1 MKLYLIALLSL
12 SFLFNGVLYAQEKN
26 RSTTFFS
33 KNPDEVFLGAVMSL
47 KSLNTEEHVVK
58 DLLFNDKVNALS
70 SNLKY
75 EFPSFVPNK
84 ENMYAIIKGE
94 MDRLGAPDQA
104 GSSTYSSWSINSLDA
119 IDVSFGQTMNRKLWF
134 GLEEPDLSPK
144 SIIVIEYDVTLF
156 DMYLDIYEDRFLA
169 FQNQVKE
176 EKDDD
181 LFIVNSLTWGR
192 RAMVVIQSDFDDS
205 KARGAFHR
213 FMDNSELSEEDSVI
227 IETANYSYTVF
238 GDVDFDLDN
247 RNPIE
252 VVKKY
257 IEAPI
262 TEENFG
268 RVLNMTGINVQ
279 NGAFIE
285 NVYD

>member
-1 MKLYLIALLSL
+1 
-12 SFLFNGVLYAQEKN
+12 
-26 RSTTFFS
+26 
-33 KNPDEVFLGAVMSL
+33 MSL
-47 KSLNTEEHVVK
+47 KSLNTEEHIVK
-58 DLLFNDKVNALS
+58 DLTFNGKVNALS

-75 EFPSFVPNK
+75 EFPSFVPTK
-84 ENMYAIIKGE
+84 ENMHAVIKGE
-94 MDRLGAPDQA
+94 MDRLGAPSQG
-104 GSSTYSSWSINSLDA
+104 GSSTYSSWTINSLEA

-134 GLEEPDLSPK
+134 GLEKPDLPSK
-144 SIIVIEYDVTLF
+144 SIIVIEYDITLF
-156 DMYLDIYEDRFLA
+156 DMYLDIYEDRFLE
-169 FQNQVKE
+169 FQNRIKE

-192 RAMVVIQSDFDDS
+192 RAMVVIQSDFDES
-205 KARGAFHR
+205 KVRGAFNR

-227 IETANYSYTVF
+227 VETANYSYTVF
-238 GDVDFDLDN
+238 DDVDFDLDN
-247 RNPIE
+247 SHPIE

-268 RVLNMTGINVQ
+268 RVLNMTGINIQ